1 MFIYHV
7 IDNMIND
14 VGALFSA
21 ALHCLFVIIPGI
33 PQHA

>member
-7 IDNMIND
+7 IGNMIND

-21 ALHCLFVIIPGI
+21 TLHFVFVIIPGI